1 MSDERRRR
9 GRPAP
14 RIRFFLAPNRY
25 DIAAVLATCAFI
37 AIVLL
42 ERAAAGASAYALLR
56 ALHREL
62 SRLALGIAL
71 VMALV
76 GSYIG
81 LLRRG
86 DVRPWYRRLTYAIVL
101 LLAVEG
107 LLGAALWFSGG
118 RPAEDVHIIYGF
130 GALLALPF
138 FAFVEIT
145 AQKRPG
151 YGQLHLGFHVAPGHL
166 AAQPVDGLLNSAPQ
180 SRQIVSFSL
189 NE

>member
-145 AQKRPG
+145 AQKRPAMG
-151 YGQLHLGFHVAPGHL
+151 SYIWGFTLLLGI
-166 AAQPVDGLLNSAPQ
+166 LL
-180 SRQIVSFSL
+180 RSL
-189 NE
+189 LTGA

>member
-14 RIRFFLAPNRY
+14 RIRFFFAPNRY
-25 DIAAVLATCAFI
+25 DAVAALAICAFI

-42 ERAAAGASAYALLR
+42 ERATAGASAYALLR

-62 SRLALGIAL
+62 SRLLLGVAL
-71 VMALV
+71 VMALA

-86 DVRPWYRRLTYAIVL
+86 DVRPWYRRLTYVIVL

-145 AQKRPG
+145 AQKRPAMG
-151 YGQLHLGFHVAPGHL
+151 SYIWGFTLLLGI
-166 AAQPVDGLLNSAPQ
+166 LL
-180 SRQIVSFSL
+180 RSL
-189 NE
+189 LTGS

>member
-14 RIRFFLAPNRY
+14 RIHFFLALNRY
-25 DIAAVLATCAFI
+25 DIAALLATCAFI

-145 AQKRPG
+145 AQKRPAMG
-151 YGQLHLGFHVAPGHL
+151 SYIWGFTLLLGI
-166 AAQPVDGLLNSAPQ
+166 LL
-180 SRQIVSFSL
+180 RSL
-189 NE
+189 LTGS

>member
-14 RIRFFLAPNRY
+14 RTRFFLAPNRY
-25 DIAAVLATCAFI
+25 DIAALLATCAFI

-71 VMALV
+71 IMALV

-145 AQKRPG
+145 AQKRPAMG
-151 YGQLHLGFHVAPGHL
+151 SYIWGFTLLLGI
-166 AAQPVDGLLNSAPQ
+166 LL
-180 SRQIVSFSL
+180 RSL
-189 NE
+189 LTGS